1 MTRTHRNRCC
11 HKKCEDARWYRLD
24 VMCCQRARTRVRVA
38 SPVPH
43 HSAVSSSPHLLKS
56 TPFSS
61 VHKSTP
67 FSSVHKFTPF
77 SSVHKSTPFNSVIKS
92 TPFNSVLEF
101 QKGVSTYVFG
111 VVERFNSCGSTEGGY
126 EYDIKA
132 ELRGRGRG

>member
-1 MTRTHRNRCC
+1 M
-11 HKKCEDARWYRLD
+11 
-24 VMCCQRARTRVRVA
+24 RVA
-38 SPVPH
+38 SPVAH
-43 HSAVSSSPHLLKS
+43 HSAVSSSPHLL
-56 TPFSS
+56 
-61 VHKSTP
+61 KSTP